1 MRGRVTLAWREDLRY
16 TARQAGYHGGA
27 SLAEVTVPV
36 ITLVPSADL
45 VPEGWTLLPAERIAP
60 SWWYDEESPA
70 AEPDAELAPG
80 AAGPVPDTDTMVLG
94 RKPVLRRREAQ
105 AAPAAPAASGEES
118 PGARTVRSASYR
130 SQREFVRGAP
140 LTRPS
145 RPCSTH
151 SSWQEGS
158 CRPER

>member
-1 MRGRVTLAWREDLRY
+1 M
-16 TARQAGYHGGA
+16 
-27 SLAEVTVPV
+27 PV

-60 SWWYDEESPA
+60 SWWYDERSHTDEVETERVPDV
-70 AEPDAELAPG
+70 AEPAMDR
-80 AAGPVPDTDTMVLG
+80 DTMALG
-94 RKPVLRRREAQ
+94 RRPLVRQQ
-105 AAPAAPAASGEES
+105 AAQDSEAFDEES

-140 LTRPS
+140 PDKAVAAVLDALLTAG
-145 RPCSTH
+145 
-151 SSWQEGS
+151 ES